1 MDELT
6 VSGKVVDD
14 DDLIS
19 YIIAGLDDD
28 YEPMIQSIVGQ
39 PDQVTVGEAF
49 AQLLNFEH
57 RLLLYRGGED
67 GQVSVNSA
75 SHGRG
80 QQRGNTSGG
89 SGGNNNFSN
98 NRGGRGRGNP
108 SSGHGNPAPGG
119 VDNRPKYQ
127 LCYKRGHTVKEYRYD
142 ENFVADERFAGPA
155 FSYGVDTNWYLDTD
169 ETDHVTGDMKKLT
182 VREKYHR
189 HDQIHTA
196 SGAGM
201 EITHIGNSVVKTPS
215 RNIYLNNILY
225 APKANKNL
233 V

>member
-1 MDELT
+1 MTRTRYISTRLSLTTLTVTNYVGKMQALVDELT

-14 DDLIS
+14 YDLIS

-57 RLLLYRGGED
+57 RLLLHRGGED

-75 SHGRG
+75 SHG
-80 QQRGNTSGG
+80 
-89 SGGNNNFSN
+89 
-98 NRGGRGRGNP
+98 
-108 SSGHGNPAPGG
+108 
-119 VDNRPKYQ
+119 
-127 LCYKRGHTVKEYRYD
+127 
-142 ENFVADERFAGPA
+142 FAGPA
-155 FSYGVDTNWYLDTD
+155 SSYGVDTNWYLDTD

-196 SGAGM
+196 SGAGSGH
-201 EITHIGNSVVKTPS
+201 EENS
-215 RNIYLNNILY
+215 
-225 APKANKNL
+225 A
-233 V
+233 